1 MFFALH
7 EARAKYLRDAEMRNT
22 NWFGELF
29 SPSLIQN
36 HSLSFSGG
44 TKNLQTYVS
53 VSAMLDPGW
62 MRASNVRRYT
72 GNLNATYTFSPK
84 LSVSALINLSS
95 RVQRA
100 PGTVTQDANAT
111 TGEVS
116 RGFDINP
123 FSYALNTSRTLDPNE
138 FYTRDYAPFN
148 IKHELDN
155 NYIDLGV
162 KDIKLQLELKWKPI
176 KGLTLALLGA
186 YKDSGTTM
194 ESIVT
199 EYANRALAFRAMQD
213 ATVRNGNQYLWK
225 DQDKP
230 NSLPETIL
238 PAGGFY
244 NTQTRT
250 MESYDFRA
258 SAPKSTHRT
267 ASHAGWTAG
276 VCSTTVA

>member
-1 MFFALH
+1 MYHLTHDYNPTTGSSGWRTRPRLVLTTSAMQ
-7 EARAKYLRDAEMRNT
+7 RAAIPTGSANSST
-22 NWFGELF
+22 
-29 SPSLIQN
+29 PSLIQN

-186 YKDSGTTM
+186 YKDSG
-194 ESIVT
+194 
-199 EYANRALAFRAMQD
+199 RR
-213 ATVRNGNQYLWK
+213 W
-225 DQDKP
+225 
-230 NSLPETIL
+230 
-238 PAGGFY
+238 
-244 NTQTRT
+244 
-250 MESYDFRA
+250 RA
-258 SAPKSTHRT
+258 SSRSMPSRT
-267 ASHAGWTAG
+267 RFPRYAGRYRTQWQPVPLEGSGQAQLTA
-276 VCSTTVA
+276 